1 MIDETKLIEYLE
13 TLVEFEC
20 KKSQESAEIGTF
32 DMATCYGHGEYCY
45 KNAINFAKEQP
56 KIGGWIPCS
65 EGKIT
70 AEQKCIA
77 DLVNFAM
84 TVSDKLKKKD
94 FSLFS
99 PTSGIGGGMKI
110 GMPPICRMSD
120 ELLSLHEEVINEA
133 MRAKKDEQMD

>member
-1 MIDETKLIEYLE
+1 MIDEKKFMEFMTALE
-13 TLVEFEC
+13 DAG
-20 KKSQESAEIGTF
+20 AEHVSF
-32 DMATCYGHGEYCY
+32 DDLR
-45 KNAINFAKEQP
+45 KFVDDFP
-56 KIGGWIPCS
+56 KIGGWLPCS

-84 TVSDKLKKKD
+84 TVSDRLKKKD

-120 ELLSLHEEVINEA
+120 ELISLHEEVINEA
-133 MRAKKDEQMD
+133 MRAKRNE

>member
-1 MIDETKLIEYLE
+1 MNDKTNLRIETVNEYCIIDE
-13 TLVEFEC
+13 
-20 KKSQESAEIGTF
+20 
-32 DMATCYGHGEYCY
+32 
-45 KNAINFAKEQP
+45 KNQIIKDGF
-56 KIGGWIPCS
+56 CS
-65 EGKIT
+65 EEEAAKWLENVYGIRNEQKQQSQIT
-70 AEQKCIA
+70 AEQKCIV

-133 MRAKKDEQMD
+133 MRAKRNE

>member
-1 MIDETKLIEYLE
+1 MIDE
-13 TLVEFEC
+13 
-20 KKSQESAEIGTF
+20 KKIINDIKQWSKEREIKWTTESVISLLESA
-32 DMATCYGHGEYCY
+32 
-45 KNAINFAKEQP
+45 P

-65 EGKIT
+65 EGNIT

-84 TVSDKLKKKD
+84 TVSDRLKKKD

-110 GMPPICRMSD
+110 GLPPICRMSD
-120 ELLSLHEEVINEA
+120 ELLSLHEDIINEA
-133 MRAKKDEQMD
+133 VRAKRNE